1 MPFLLSEVIFYL
13 FVFVFEG
20 KYLNFDSSLKY
31 ITWHFIRVVN
41 KAMEEKVIRYW
52 FLDHCNC
59 FD

>member
-1 MPFLLSEVIFYL
+1 M
-13 FVFVFEG
+13 
-20 KYLNFDSSLKY
+20 NFDSSLKY